1 MTIGTQNTST
11 SLRDSF
17 GRILRDLRISVTD
30 RCNFRCPY
38 CMPAEIYGERY
49 HFLPKD
55 TVLTFEEISR
65 LARLFVGLGVRK
77 LRLTGG
83 EPLLRQDVEQL
94 VSMLSSI
101 EGLEDLSMTTN
112 GSLLAQKAQA
122 LKDAGLQ
129 RITVSMDSLDDDV
142 FRQMS
147 GRNFLPHHAL
157 EGIRAAE
164 EAGLSPIKIN
174 CVVQK
179 GVNDHTI
186 VDLARHFKGT
196 GHIVRYIEFMD
207 VGTLNK
213 WDMAQVVPAKEVVE
227 RISAEMPLEPADKNY
242 PGEVANRY
250 RYVDGTGEIGV
261 IASVTQPFCQD
272 CTRGRLSAEG
282 EFVTCLFANGGTDL
296 KGPMRAG
303 ASDDDLIDMITGV
316 WQRRQDRY
324 SELRSS
330 LTNEQRELRKVE
342 MYHIGG

>member
-1 MTIGTQNTST
+1 
-11 SLRDSF
+11 
-17 GRILRDLRISVTD
+17 
-30 RCNFRCPY
+30 
-38 CMPAEIYGERY
+38 MPAEIYGERY
-49 HFLPKD
+49 HFLPKN
-55 TVLTFEEISR
+55 TVLTFEETTR
-65 LARLFVGLGVRK
+65 LAKLFVGLGVRK

-94 VSMLSSI
+94 VSMLSGI
-101 EGLEDLSMTTN
+101 DGLEDLSMTTN
-112 GSLLAQKAQA
+112 GSLLTQKAQA

-129 RITVSMDSLDDDV
+129 RITVSMDSLDDAV
-142 FRQMS
+142 FKQMS
-147 GRNFLPHHAL
+147 GRNFLPRHAL

-164 EAGLSPIKIN
+164 DAGLSPIKIN

-213 WDMAQVVPAKEVVE
+213 WDLAQVMPAREVVE
-227 RISAEMPLEPADKNY
+227 RISAEMPLEPVDKNY

-250 RYVDGTGEIGV
+250 RYIDGTGEIGV

-282 EFVTCLFANGGTDL
+282 ELVTCLFANSGTDL
-296 KGPMRAG
+296 KTPMRAG
-303 ASDDDLIDMITGV
+303 ASDEDLIDMITGV

-330 LTNEQRELRKVE
+330 LTSKQRELRKVE